1 MRYAEGNFEQ
11 GNMPPQAPN
20 FIETVEGSESAQVRD
35 YFAGIEQGIFDD
47 KNDAPMEFDS
57 PEDAKRFFATQGVK
71 IDIH

>member
-1 MRYAEGNFEQ
+1 
-11 GNMPPQAPN
+11 MPPQAPN
-20 FIETVEGSESAQVRD
+20 FTETVGGNESEIRD